1 MSNSA
6 FIGELNSRLDPAT
19 TRQVAAAAI
28 DFGQFGTIGDNIMG
42 FQLIPMRETWNMVV
56 APTQQNATE
65 DVQILQAAQ
74 GLIRFTEDSGAILGD
89 MNLLIVDDI
98 DNPTLRVRYE
108 GTFEGTLVKQVSC

>member
-1 MSNSA
+1 
-6 FIGELNSRLDPAT
+6 
-19 TRQVAAAAI
+19 
-28 DFGQFGTIGDNIMG
+28 MG